1 MLSPSHVLPRFVSH
15 EIRRH
20 REQPGPLV
28 LYRSLS
34 QCAHERLLCNFFSP
48 VAISQTPCQVSHQ
61 RGVVS
66 SEESLYVGH
75 TITSDPLSK
84 PGRGP
89 SGSLLP
95 TESARSP
102 CCARPPA
109 PAHQPRTARAGPA
122 PTPAA

>member
-1 MLSPSHVLPRFVSH
+1 MLSPSHVLPRFVSY

-20 REQPGPLV
+20 CEQPGPLV

-48 VAISQTPCQVSHQ
+48 VAISQTPRQVSHQ
-61 RGVVS
+61 RGVVG

-84 PGRGP
+84 PGRGL
-89 SGSLLP
+89 SGALLP
-95 TESARSP
+95 TNSARLP
-102 CCARPPA
+102 YCARPPEHA
-109 PAHQPRTARAGPA
+109 TQRRTV
-122 PTPAA
+122 